1 MALVVGLNLVGGR
14 KSSSRSVRRSLMSTI
29 PSPPMRQG
37 MEAVVIGQ
45 TATGKEHEMSLS
57 EVGRIG
63 RRQKCG
69 YSGKNEKERPRGA
82 RR

>member
-37 MEAVVIGQ
+37 MEVVVIGQ
-45 TATGKEHEMSLS
+45 TATGKEHEMSTI
-57 EVGRIG
+57 R
-63 RRQKCG
+63 
-69 YSGKNEKERPRGA
+69 SGAHREKAEMRLQREERERTP
-82 RR
+82 